1 MLDPRLDLLR
11 LTGLVGIGATAV
23 LTAADLIMLYT
34 PRRSSAF
41 RIAEIAPALSRRR
54 VLLGDYLGIFTIPL
68 VLVGLWHIH
77 LRLRPAGWWFA
88 GPPVILLA
96 YTYVLGAAFHHVVG
110 VLVRSAHA
118 DAETPTV
125 PARTSLLAQEFLRPL
140 YLVFTSTA
148 LLGSGWLF
156 LSLLLG
162 RTAYPPWMAWLS
174 PFVTGGA
181 ALLGR
186 RFAPAPVAGVLGP
199 AGHNLAVLVFLICS
213 TLQLKS

>member
-1 MLDPRLDLLR
+1 
-11 LTGLVGIGATAV
+11 
-23 LTAADLIMLYT
+23 MLYT

-54 VLLGDYLGIFTIPL
+54 VLLGDYLGIFAIPL

-88 GPPVILLA
+88 GPPVI
-96 YTYVLGAAFHHVVG
+96 
-110 VLVRSAHA
+110 
-118 DAETPTV
+118 
-125 PARTSLLAQEFLRPL
+125 LLAQEFLRPL

-213 TLQLKS
+213 TLQ

>member
-1 MLDPRLDLLR
+1 MLDPRLDLVR

-34 PRRSSAF
+34 PRPSTAF
-41 RIAEIAPALSRRR
+41 RVAEIAPALSRRR
-54 VLLGDYLGIFTIPL
+54 VLLGDYLGVFTIPL
-68 VLVGLWHIH
+68 VLVGLLHIY

-118 DAETPTV
+118 DAETPDV
-125 PARTSLLAQEFLRPL
+125 PARTHLLAQEFLRPL
-140 YLVFTSTA
+140 YVVFTSTA
-148 LLGSGWLF
+148 LLGSLWLF
-156 LSLLLG
+156 CSLLFG
-162 RTAYPPWMAWLS
+162 RSGYPSWMAWLS
-174 PFVTGGA
+174 PFITAGA

-186 RFAPAPVAGVLGP
+186 RFATGPVAGVLAP
-199 AGHNLAVLVFLICS
+199 AGHNLAMLVFLLCS
-213 TLQLKS
+213 TLQLRS

>member
-34 PRRSSAF
+34 PRPSTAF
-41 RIAEIAPALSRRR
+41 RVAEIAPALSRRR
-54 VLLGDYLGIFTIPL
+54 VLLGDYLGVFTIPL
-68 VLVGLWHIH
+68 VLVGLLHIY

-118 DAETPTV
+118 DAETPDV
-125 PARTSLLAQEFLRPL
+125 PARTHLLAQEFLRPL
-140 YLVFTSTA
+140 Y
-148 LLGSGWLF
+148 G
-156 LSLLLG
+156 
-162 RTAYPPWMAWLS
+162 YPSWMAWLS
-174 PFVTGGA
+174 PFITAGA

-186 RFAPAPVAGVLGP
+186 RFATGPVAGVLAP
-199 AGHNLAVLVFLICS
+199 AGHNLAMLVFLLCS
-213 TLQLKS
+213 TLQLRS